1 MLLDSITTE
10 SWRSKRSL
18 LGRTVSEPLTSRT
31 LHPKPPMQTTL
42 TSRPL
47 TRHLWKLFTDAVIEG
62 DTIRADFL
70 RAEISRAERE
80 ELDQAEC

>member
-1 MLLDSITTE
+1 
-10 SWRSKRSL
+10 
-18 LGRTVSEPLTSRT
+18 
-31 LHPKPPMQTTL
+31 MQTTL